1 MMTDYNDG
9 KWHDT
14 TGLLSWPVHGK
25 SLVERVWSFT
35 DDFGKSRYDF
45 GLAAELQWASAYGK
59 TDVFRVIKAHRE
71 PRVFWVNEFPHEC
84 FGELHSTREDADID
98 SNGNC
103 GPHRIACHRVVIE

>member
-71 PRVFWVNEFPHEC
+71 PREFWVNEYTFG
-84 FGELHSTREDADID
+84 FGEFHATREDADLNN
-98 SNGNC
+98 SG
-103 GPHRIACHRVVIE
+103 RVACHRVVIE